1 MALHGSRG
9 SSFLVPWAAAVLL
22 ALGAERALALPEVQ
36 KQARGRAEAELLGS
50 LASRSPALA
59 SPLSPARQW
68 VGFGP

>member
-1 MALHGSRG
+1 MALHGSGG

-36 KQARGRAEAELLGS
+36 KQARGRAETELLGS
-50 LASRSPALA
+50 LVSRSPALG